1 MTEAGA
7 SETATVK
14 MLLSGYAHALQRLQD
29 AIGYTDAVG
38 TFRAVFESLNWA
50 SCIDDRIG
58 EHWAPEGQPLSWKW
72 RERVAGAELMAGVR
86 FARNRVHHQWVD
98 AIYFN
103 EAGGLTFPVTFPLLF
118 STYRWRALS
127 ELPRG
132 NDDRGSQV
140 YVEHLEHQPLEKTLL
155 HLGRAFEWV
164 GQLLEPTT
172 TPTGRGSDYLARLE
186 LSNGIAESPSS
197 TPPHIQP

>member
-38 TFRAVFESLNWA
+38 TFRAFFESLNWA
-50 SCIDDRIG
+50 SPIDDRIG

-103 EAGGLTFPVTFPLLF
+103 EAGGLTFPVTFPLLSRRTDGVRSLNF
-118 STYRWRALS
+118 
-127 ELPRG
+127 
-132 NDDRGSQV
+132 
-140 YVEHLEHQPLEKTLL
+140 
-155 HLGRAFEWV
+155 LG
-164 GQLLEPTT
+164 GTT
-172 TPTGRGSDYLARLE
+172 TEGARYMLSTWSTSPWRRPSCTSDGHSSGWASS
-186 LSNGIAESPSS
+186 SNRRQHPRAVGLI
-197 TPPHIQP
+197 I